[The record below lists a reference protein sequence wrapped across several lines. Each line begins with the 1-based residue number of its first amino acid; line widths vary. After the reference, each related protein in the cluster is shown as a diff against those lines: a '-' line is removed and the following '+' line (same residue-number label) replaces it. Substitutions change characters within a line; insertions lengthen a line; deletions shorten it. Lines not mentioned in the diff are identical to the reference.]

1 MSTKSFLILVIAMA
15 VLLAAVV
22 YMHRP
27 RARTSTGVSSV
38 HGDR

>member
-1 MSTKSFLILVIAMA
+1 MTTKAFLILVVTVAA
-15 VLLAAVV
+15 LLAAVV